1 MTIYKRKSIRLCN
14 YDYSQEGGYFITI
27 CTEKRRNLLSHI
39 FENGECERAVVKY
52 TRIGQIVEVALLQT
66 AAQQEIVLDSYVIM
80 PNHIHAI
87 VFLEKNTE
95 RNLKLGNFVGSFKSI
110 AANRW
115 INVCKAEGYIAGK
128 LWQRNYYEH
137 ILRNEKD
144 YLEKRKYIEDNPDQ
158 WRMDKEYAQ
167 W

>member
-1 MTIYKRKSIRLCN
+1 MTFYRRKSIRLCN

-27 CTEKRRNLLSHI
+27 CTEKRRNLLSYV
-39 FENGECERAVVKY
+39 FENGECERAVLKY
-52 TRIGQIVEVALLQT
+52 TRIGQIVEEALLET
-66 AAQQEIVLDSYVIM
+66 AAQQGIVLDSYVIM

-87 VFLEKNTE
+87 VFLEKNIKRDLT
-95 RNLKLGNFVGSFKSI
+95 LGSVVGAFKSI

-115 INVCKAEGYIAGK
+115 INVCKAEGNVAGK

-144 YLEKRKYIEDNPDQ
+144 YLEKRRYIEDNPDK
-158 WRMDKEYAQ
+158 WRMDEEYAEC
-167 W
+167 